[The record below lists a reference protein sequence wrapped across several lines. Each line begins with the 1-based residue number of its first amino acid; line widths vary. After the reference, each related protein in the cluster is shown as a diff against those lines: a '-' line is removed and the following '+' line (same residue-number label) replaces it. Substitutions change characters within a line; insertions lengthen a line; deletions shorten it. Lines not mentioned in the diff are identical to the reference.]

1 MAHFAKIE
9 NNTVTNVIVIND
21 DILLDKNG
29 IEQETLGSEFCA
41 LNFGGEW
48 VQTSYNQKFRGS
60 YAHLGITYDRE
71 NDIFTTPEPNN
82 ADEV

>member
-29 IEQETLGSEFCA
+29 IEQETL
-41 LNFGGEW
+41 
-48 VQTSYNQKFRGS
+48 
-60 YAHLGITYDRE
+60 
-71 NDIFTTPEPNN
+71 
-82 ADEV
+82 